1 MPCTVTKGFND
12 EKDSLMLY
20 RTGDRYKKKKKA
32 APAVD
37 VPGCR
42 DIQTV

>member
-1 MPCTVTKGFND
+1 MPCTVTKGFNE

-20 RTGDRYKKKKKA
+20 RTGDKKKKKKA
-32 APAVD
+32 ASAVD